1 MLAAS
6 RLGHAQGALPLQPG
20 AAAPPRDGPN
30 PVALTRSQRGPPYL
44 GCIATAPPQGT
55 PHLKIQLNTDNHVD
69 GHEGL
74 ETRVNAM
81 LEQYLGRFFPRLTR
95 IEVFLSDSNADKG
108 GGDDKRCALEARR
121 ENDRPIGVSH
131 DDEDMEKAIRGA
143 CDKLKV
149 RLDEWIQR
157 SRGH

>member
-1 MLAAS
+1 
-6 RLGHAQGALPLQPG
+6 
-20 AAAPPRDGPN
+20 
-30 PVALTRSQRGPPYL
+30 
-44 GCIATAPPQGT
+44 
-55 PHLKIQLNTDNHVD
+55 LKIQLNTDNHVE
-69 GHEGL
+69 GHEAL
-74 ETRVNAM
+74 EARVNAM
-81 LEQYLGRFFPRLTR
+81 LEQHLGRFFTRLTR

-108 GGDDKRCALEARR
+108 GGNDKRCALEARR